1 MKNLIM
7 KELRLA
13 MQPPALLFLAL
24 SALILIPSYPGYIV
38 FFYTCLG
45 IFFICMLG
53 RENKDIYYTMLL
65 PVPKRSVVGARFF
78 TVVLLELAQLA
89 IAAPFAAIRGEV
101 AGEIPLMGMDANAAF
116 FGFSFVMFGIFNL
129 VFLTGYY
136 KDTNKV
142 GVPFLW
148 GCVATGVF
156 IVAAEAAAYAVPF
169 VRDTLNVNTP
179 ENLAAQ
185 LATLAVGV
193 AAYALL
199 TLAAYKKSVKSFEL
213 LDL

>member
-116 FGFSFVMFGIFNL
+116 FGFSFVMFGIFSL
-129 VFLTGYY
+129 AIIRI
-136 KDTNKV
+136 
-142 GVPFLW
+142 PIRW
-148 GCVATGVF
+148 GCRFCGGASQ
-156 IVAAEAAAYAVPF
+156 
-169 VRDTLNVNTP
+169 P
-179 ENLAAQ
+179 ECLSWSRRQ
-185 LATLAVGV
+185 RRMPSHSCGIR
-193 AAYALL
+193 L
-199 TLAAYKKSVKSFEL
+199 T
-213 LDL
+213 